1 LLLTKGRSEGITTSN
16 LIRTDVFPAGTA
28 TMALVGE
35 SRLRNNAVVVA
46 AAIFVTLLLVSD
58 FAAAQTSLKFTLE
71 GKLAGPVAPFTV
83 GIDKGYYAAEELN
96 VTIDTARDSAD
107 ALKRIASG
115 EYDMGF
121 VDINALIRS
130 RDQNPE
136 MRARAVFMVYNRP
149 PYAVIGRKS
158 RGVVQPKD
166 LKGKKLGAPA
176 ADLSYAQLPI
186 FLRANSIEASAI
198 TVINIGLPVREP
210 MLAAG
215 QLDAVIGISF
225 ETYVDMIERGVPVD
239 DISMMLMADYG
250 VHAYGSAIVINSDS
264 SSAKSDAIKAFLRAF
279 LKALKSTIKAP
290 VAAISSVVRRDAAL
304 NSEVERTRLELA
316 IEKNIRTPEVATL
329 GYGAVD
335 MARLNESIEQ
345 LGFAHGFKTKFRA
358 EDIFDPAFLPRASER
373 RVQ

>member
-1 LLLTKGRSEGITTSN
+1 
-16 LIRTDVFPAGTA
+16 
-28 TMALVGE
+28 MALVGE

>member
-1 LLLTKGRSEGITTSN
+1 
-16 LIRTDVFPAGTA
+16 
-28 TMALVGE
+28 MALVGE
-35 SRLRNNAVVVA
+35 SRLRNNALVVA

-107 ALKRIASG
+107 ALKRITSG

-130 RDQNPE
+130 RDHNPE

-166 LKGKKLGAPA
+166 LKGKKRGAPA
-176 ADLSYAQLPI
+176 
-186 FLRANSIEASAI
+186 
-198 TVINIGLPVREP
+198 
-210 MLAAG
+210 
-215 QLDAVIGISF
+215 
-225 ETYVDMIERGVPVD
+225 D

-250 VHAYGSAIVINSDS
+250 VHAYGNAIVINPE
-264 SSAKSDAIKAFLRAF
+264 SAAAKGDVVKAFLRAF
-279 LKALKSTIKAP
+279 LNALKSTVRAP
-290 VAAISSVVRRDAAL
+290 GAAVSSVVRRDAAL
-304 NSEVERTRLELA
+304 NSEVERKRLQLA
-316 IEKNIRTPEVATL
+316 IEQNIRTPEVVAL

-335 MARLNESIEQ
+335 MARLNESIGQ

-373 RVQ
+373 WVQ

>member
-1 LLLTKGRSEGITTSN
+1 LLLTKERSERITNSN
-16 LIRTDVFPAGTA
+16 LIRNRSFFPAGTA
-28 TMALVGE
+28 AMALVGG
-35 SRLRNNAVVVA
+35 SGLRNSAVA
-46 AAIFVTLLLVSD
+46 AAILVTLLLRSN
-58 FAAAQTSLKFTLE
+58 FAAAQTTLKFTLE

-96 VTIDTARDSAD
+96 VTIDTARDPAD

-158 RGVVQPKD
+158 RGVEQPKD

-176 ADLSYAQLPI
+176 ADPSYAQLPI

-225 ETYVDMIERGVPVD
+225 DT
-239 DISMMLMADYG
+239 
-250 VHAYGSAIVINSDS
+250 
-264 SSAKSDAIKAFLRAF
+264 
-279 LKALKSTIKAP
+279 ST
-290 VAAISSVVRRDAAL
+290 
-304 NSEVERTRLELA
+304 
-316 IEKNIRTPEVATL
+316 
-329 GYGAVD
+329 
-335 MARLNESIEQ
+335 
-345 LGFAHGFKTKFRA
+345 
-358 EDIFDPAFLPRASER
+358 
-373 RVQ
+373 

>member
-1 LLLTKGRSEGITTSN
+1 
-16 LIRTDVFPAGTA
+16 
-28 TMALVGE
+28 MALVGE

-46 AAIFVTLLLVSD
+46 AAIFITLLLASD
-58 FAAAQTSLKFTLE
+58 FAAAQTTLKFTLE

-96 VTIDTARDSAD
+96 VTIDTARDAAD
-107 ALKRIASG
+107 ALKRITSG

-130 RDQNPE
+130 RDQHPD

-149 PYAVIGRKS
+149 PYAVIGRKN

-176 ADLSYAQLPI
+176 ADPSYVQLPI
-186 FLRANSIEASAI
+186 FLRANSIEASAV
-198 TVINIGLPVREP
+198 TVVNIGLPVREP

-225 ETYVDMIERGVPVD
+225 ETYVDMIERGVPAD
-239 DISMMLMADYG
+239 DISMMLMAEYG
-250 VHAYGSAIVINSDS
+250 VHAYGSAIVINPE
-264 SSAKSDAIKAFLRAF
+264 SSAAKGDATKAFLRAF
-279 LKALKSTIKAP
+279 LKALKSTVRAP
-290 VAAISSVVRRDAAL
+290 AAAVSSVVRRDAAL
-304 NSEVERTRLELA
+304 NSEVERRRLELA
-316 IEKNIRTPEVATL
+316 IEQNIRTPEVATL

-358 EDIFDPAFLPRASER
+358 EDIFDPAFLPPASER

>member
-1 LLLTKGRSEGITTSN
+1 MAVVSESG
-16 LIRTDVFPAGTA
+16 
-28 TMALVGE
+28 
-35 SRLRNNAVVVA
+35 LRNSAVVA
-46 AAIFVTLLLVSD
+46 AMLVTLLLRSN
-58 FAAAQTSLKFTLE
+58 FAAAQTTLKFTLD
-71 GKLAGPVAPFTV
+71 GKLAGPVAPFTL

-96 VTIDTARDSAD
+96 VTIDTARDPAD
-107 ALKRIASG
+107 ALKRITSG

-121 VDINALIRS
+121 VDINTLIRS
-130 RDQNPE
+130 RDHNPE

-176 ADLSYAQLPI
+176 ADPAYAQWPI

-225 ETYVDMIERGVPVD
+225 ETYVDMIERGVPAD

-250 VHAYGSAIVINSDS
+250 VHAYGNAIVINPEF
-264 SSAKSDAIKAFLRAF
+264 SAAKGDVVKAFLRAF
-279 LKALKSTIKAP
+279 LNALKSTVRAP
-290 VAAISSVVRRDAAL
+290 GAAVSSVVRRDAAL
-304 NSEVERTRLELA
+304 NSEVERKRLQLA
-316 IEKNIRTPEVATL
+316 IDQNIRTPEVAAL

-335 MARLNESIEQ
+335 MARLNESIGQ
-345 LGFAHGFKTKFRA
+345 LGFAHGFKTKFGA

>member
-1 LLLTKGRSEGITTSN
+1 MAVVSES
-16 LIRTDVFPAGTA
+16 A
-28 TMALVGE
+28 
-35 SRLRNNAVVVA
+35 LRNSAVVA
-46 AAIFVTLLLVSD
+46 AMLVTLLLRSN
-58 FAAAQTSLKFTLE
+58 FAAAQTTLKFTLD
-71 GKLAGPVAPFTV
+71 GKLAGPVAPFTL

-96 VTIDTARDSAD
+96 VTIDTARDPAD
-107 ALKRIASG
+107 ALKRITSG

-130 RDQNPE
+130 RDHNPE

-176 ADLSYAQLPI
+176 ADPAYAQWPV
-186 FLRANSIEASAI
+186 FLRANSTSAI

-225 ETYVDMIERGVPVD
+225 ETYVDMIERGVPAD

-373 RVQ
+373 RVCNDQSHHDARERGPCP

>member
-329 GYGAVD
+329 AYGAVD

>member
-1 LLLTKGRSEGITTSN
+1 
-16 LIRTDVFPAGTA
+16 
-28 TMALVGE
+28 MALVGE

-46 AAIFVTLLLVSD
+46 AAMFITLLPVSN
-58 FAAAQTSLKFTLE
+58 FAAAQTTLKFTLE

-83 GIDKGYYAAEELN
+83 GIDNGFYAAEELN
-96 VTIDTARDSAD
+96 VTIDSARDAAD
-107 ALKRIASG
+107 ALKRITSG

-136 MRARAVFMVYNRP
+136 MQARAVFMVYNRP

-176 ADLSYAQLPI
+176 ADPSYAQLSI
-186 FLRANSIEASAI
+186 FLGANSIEASAV
-198 TVINIGLPVREP
+198 TVVNIGLPVREP

-225 ETYVDMIERGVPVD
+225 ETYVDMTERGVPVD

-264 SSAKSDAIKAFLRAF
+264 AKSDAIKAFLRAF
-279 LKALKSTIKAP
+279 LKALKSTIRAP
-290 VAAISSVVRRDAAL
+290 VAAVSSVVRRDAAL
-304 NSEVERTRLELA
+304 NSAVERTRLERA
-316 IEKNIRTPEVATL
+316 IEQNIRTPEVAAL

-345 LGFAHGFKTKFRA
+345 LGFAHGFKTKLRA
-358 EDIFDPAFLPRASER
+358 EDIFDPAFLPPASER

>member
-1 LLLTKGRSEGITTSN
+1 LLLTKKRSKGITNSN
-16 LIRTDVFPAGTA
+16 LIRTDPFPAGTT
-28 TMALVGE
+28 TMVLVGE
-35 SRLRNNAVVVA
+35 SRLRNDAVVVA
-46 AAIFVTLLLVSD
+46 AAIFITLLLVSN
-58 FAAAQTSLKFTLE
+58 FAVAQTTLKFTLE

-96 VTIDTARDSAD
+96 VTIDTARDPAD

-130 RDQNPE
+130 RDQHPD

-176 ADLSYAQLPI
+176 ADPSYPQLPI
-186 FLRANSIEASAI
+186 FLRANSIEASAV

-239 DISMMLMADYG
+239 DISMMLMAEYG
-250 VHAYGSAIVINSDS
+250 VHAYGSAIVINPE
-264 SSAKSDAIKAFLRAF
+264 SSAAKGDAIKAFLRAF
-279 LKALKSTIKAP
+279 LKALKSTVRAP
-290 VAAISSVVRRDAAL
+290 AAAVSSVVRRDAAL
-304 NSEVERTRLELA
+304 NEVERTRLELA
-316 IEKNIRTPEVATL
+316 IEQNIRTPEVRTL

-335 MARLNESIEQ
+335 TARLNESIEQ
-345 LGFAHGFKTKFRA
+345 LGFAHGLKTKFRA
-358 EDIFDPAFLPRASER
+358 EDIFDPAFLPPASER